1 MNSISVVLIGLMA
14 GFHAALYGAYK
25 DSPHESFLTRRF
37 VRELVFAVSLA
48 AVLAALHLSD
58 GQTPF
63 ILYLTVFALARIAT
77 EFWKL
82 FLRIEPQEDYR
93 IPTQV
98 HWVKGVVHNPLVR
111 LIMGIGF
118 LAGIYGCY
126 RLFLLLPES
135 LPRFVTGLIIGG
147 GIGLG
152 EAIVGAYKD
161 GSIEGFSFRK
171 FLKSPTFGAL
181 GGLIA
186 CLHTDNPAFL
196 MLAVGLLYPAL
207 RTIYQSFFDRRTVN
221 FVGLDNYE
229 RLLTRDS
236 RFLNRDEF
244 PWSGALINNIRWLIV
259 YPILCLTL
267 GLITA
272 VLATRVRYEG
282 AFKAI
287 IFVPMAIS
295 ATAVGVIWLLV
306 FSPDPDIG
314 VVNALVAGAGGEPVS
329 WLGRADLANY
339 AIILAYVWASTGFV
353 MVVLS
358 AALKGISQ
366 EVIEAARTDGATE
379 WDIFRRIQ
387 FPLLSLPIAV
397 VSVWMIINVIKVFDI
412 VYIMTKG
419 GPGGATRVI
428 AYSYYVE
435 TFENGLGGYGASV
448 AVVMLLL
455 IIPVMIWQIRRF
467 RSEAVVS

>member
-1 MNSISVVLIGLMA
+1 MSSGTVAPGSIVGKPPRRRVAAMREGGLQ
-14 GFHAALYGAYK
+14 
-25 DSPHESFLTRRF
+25 
-37 VRELVFAVSLA
+37 AV
-48 AVLAALHLSD
+48 
-58 GQTPF
+58 P
-63 ILYLTVFALARIAT
+63 
-77 EFWKL
+77 
-82 FLRIEPQEDYR
+82 
-93 IPTQV
+93 
-98 HWVKGVVHNPLVR
+98 
-111 LIMGIGF
+111 F
-118 LAGIYGCY
+118 LAPAIIFVFF
-126 RLFLLLPES
+126 FLIVPVIWTVALS
-135 LPRFVTGLIIGG
+135 VNRTRGLNF
-147 GIGLG
+147 
-152 EAIVGAYKD
+152 
-161 GSIEGFSFRK
+161 GSEWI
-171 FLKSPTFGAL
+171 
-181 GGLIA
+181 
-186 CLHTDNPAFL
+186 
-196 MLAVGLLYPAL
+196 
-207 RTIYQSFFDRRTVN
+207 
-221 FVGLDNYE
+221 GLDNYE

-236 RFLNRDEF
+236 RFLDRDEF
-244 PWSGALINNIRWLIV
+244 PWSGALVNNVRWLIV
-259 YPILCLTL
+259 YPILCLFL
-267 GLITA
+267 GLVTA
-272 VLATRVRYEG
+272 VLATRVRYE
-282 AFKAI
+282 AVFKAI

-306 FSPDPDIG
+306 YSPDPDIG
-314 VVNALVAGAGGEPVS
+314 VLNAVLSNVGGDPVS
-329 WLGRADLANY
+329 WLGRSDTANY

-397 VSVWMIINVIKVFDI
+397 VAVWMIINVIKVFDV

-448 AVVMLLL
+448 AVVMLVL